1 LVLTVDF
8 VRNRG
13 VHFNQTTDLNRIGAA
28 NTLDVNI
35 ARDAIIAANDDIGCG
50 ASASAAAIDCA
61 IAAGALIGNYADFGL
76 GAGSALDGFAFRGQN
91 PNFRGMGIIQP
102 IGLSTYNALTVDL
115 RGRMLKDWHGIKDLT
130 GTVSYALSRFKSTGG
145 DQDFLS
151 GSAFNDAP
159 TKFFG
164 PAGLD
169 RTHQLSFG
177 LLTTLPWRI
186 NVNTTTRISS
196 PLAQSVFLSCQ
207 DCGAAEIFMS
217 DLDGDGIIEDPLPGT
232 NRGSFSRDVK
242 DGAALNALISAY
254 NGQVSG
260 GALTPAGKVL
270 VSAGLFT
277 AAQLSALGAT
287 FNNGV
292 PVDLAPSNQ
301 VGLDWFSTTDVR
313 VSKVFAIK
321 ERVKIQPM
329 VEVFNLFNFANYDPP
344 GNRLSAF
351 LSGAPGSINGTTPG
365 TRSNRYG
372 LGSGSFAPGIPR
384 AFQFGIRVAF

>member
-1 LVLTVDF
+1 VLSIDYL
-8 VRNRG
+8 RNRG

-28 NTLDVNI
+28 NTLDVAI
-35 ARDAIIAANDDIGCG
+35 ARDAIIATNDDFGCP
-50 ASASAAAIDCA
+50 AVVSAAAINCA
-61 IAAGALIGNYADFGL
+61 IAAGASISDYANFGL

-102 IGLSTYNALTVDL
+102 LGLSLYNALTVDL
-115 RGRMLKDWHGIKDLT
+115 RGRMLKDWHFVKNMT

-177 LLTTLPWRI
+177 LLTNLPWGI
-186 NVNTTTRISS
+186 NLNTTTRIAS
-196 PLAQSVFLSCQ
+196 PLSQSVFLDCH
-207 DCGAAEIFMS
+207 DCGAAEIFLS
-217 DLDGDGIIEDPLPGT
+217 DLDGDGISEDPLPGT
-232 NRGSFSRDVK
+232 NRGSFGRDVG
-242 DGAALNALISAY
+242 DGAALNGLINSY
-254 NGQVSG
+254 NGLVASG
-260 GALTPAGKVL
+260 TLTPAGQAL
-270 VSAGLFT
+270 VNAGLFT
-277 AAQLSALGAT
+277 AAQLQALGAT
-287 FNNGV
+287 LNGGSPV
-292 PVDLAPSNQ
+292 PLAPADQ
-301 VGLDWFSTTDVR
+301 VSLDWFLNTDVR
-313 VSKVFAIK
+313 LSKTFTIS

-329 VEVFNLFNFANYDPP
+329 VEVFNLFNFANFDPP

-351 LSGAPGSINGTTPG
+351 LTGQPGSINGTTPG
-365 TRSNRYG
+365 VRSNRYG

-384 AFQFGIRVAF
+384 AFQFGIRVDF